1 MPMHSTRNGP
11 PRRRPQLAGLL
22 ALLTV
27 TLVTGG
33 GCRDLLLVDNP
44 QDILVD
50 DLETP
55 EAVPVV
61 MRGVVGDFAW
71 TYSYSIQTLGY
82 FANELIHT
90 GSSTGWRELE
100 VGIAHREG
108 VAGTVFNRAVK
119 TAWAARNAAELI
131 AASVPN
137 PQASPELARVKLYSG
152 YTYLLLADNF
162 CRITLYG
169 GAEQQPDAVYRGA
182 EASLTEAAA
191 IAAAAANAE
200 LRHQALAGRART
212 RLMLGDYAGARDD
225 AREIPDTFRFTAVY
239 SEAIARE
246 NNFIPTQTTARIRKE
261 GGVHPRYYTDA
272 RYADDP
278 RTRFIDQGDAFKGED
293 RIRQFVEQTK
303 YPVRSSPANISS
315 GQEVRLIEAEAEARL
330 GNLPRAVELINGV
343 RAAVDLPPY
352 DGAITEAAVL
362 DQLFF
367 ERSAQLF
374 LEGKILVDLRRS
386 GSPLLTGRTSCLPI
400 SFEEEESNPNLKR

>member
-1 MPMHSTRNGP
+1 MQTDSTRNGP
-11 PRRRPQLAGLL
+11 PRGRPGMGFLALL
-22 ALLTV
+22 AL
-27 TLVTGG
+27 TLAAGS

-44 QDILVD
+44 QDILVE

-71 TYSYSIQTLGY
+71 TYSYTIQTLGY
-82 FANELIHT
+82 FSNELIHT

-108 VAGTVFNRAVK
+108 VAGTVYNRAVK

-131 AASVPN
+131 AAAVPD
-137 PQASPELARVKLYSG
+137 PRVSPELARVKLFSG

-162 CRITLYG
+162 CRIALYG
-169 GAEQQPDAVYRGA
+169 GAAQQPEAVYLGA
-182 EASLTEAAA
+182 EASFTEAAA
-191 IAAAAANAE
+191 IAGAASQAP
-200 LRHQALAGRART
+200 LRQQALAGRARA

-225 AREIPDTFRFTAVY
+225 AREIPGTFRFTALY

-272 RYADDP
+272 RYVGDP

-315 GQEVRLIEAEAEARL
+315 WQEVRLIEAEAEARL

-343 RAAVDLPPY
+343 RSAVELPPY
-352 DGAITEAAVL
+352 GGPATEAAVL
-362 DQLFF
+362 DQIFF

-386 GSPLLTGRTSCLPI
+386 GSPLLDGRAGCLPI
-400 SFEEEESNPNLKR
+400 SYEEEESNPNLKG